1 VQASVSLVPLIDGIP
16 FDDELQRVLL
26 AARMLGATA
35 GGPPVNA
42 ETLLAAIG
50 LARPWLAQH
59 LQGRPRFAGLL
70 DDHKP
75 LALAKLALTHPLEQL
90 EPSELG
96 ILELYTD
103 AARKLLEFASS
114 FDGREVGT
122 ALGVDDVV
130 RAFVFARATKS
141 QRGELSGLPSEAAV
155 HVRPPESPLVA
166 EVHAAQSPGGSLFA
180 TLAAT
185 SSWDARSPEHR
196 TLDALRALDRS
207 ALPPDAANAD
217 LRRHAWACVEA
228 RGGDRLEAGD
238 LIAAQIF
245 ISGIAASLL
254 LEHLLD
260 TLDPVAAAY
269 LSKRLRSLGISVPSG
284 VMVSD
289 YTADTVAG
297 HAPDLIGGVERE
309 ATAFAR
315 VCLSKQ
321 IHPPLAIGVFGQ
333 WGAGK
338 SYFMEK
344 VHSAVEQVCDSHRER
359 NPLFHGHVVQIR
371 FNAWHYIET
380 NLWASLVEHIF
391 TELDDWLRKED
402 NGIEA
407 SDIDRL
413 FERLSTSRLLKL
425 EAVDELV
432 ARRRRKAEAALVVLD
447 ERVGFREAMRKQQE
461 QHQREFPWPA
471 VIKALDDDPQWP
483 KAELADAGDT
493 LGIDHMHESGNK
505 LSAVLQQSVD
515 AGGRTRLM
523 ISALAARF
531 GRTWPLFV
539 LVVLVASFVPF
550 LATGRLVGW
559 DTIQSAAV
567 SACTVIAA
575 LAAMV
580 GEGLR
585 AADSAIERIER
596 ARGRFEQQIETER
609 ERLRHHLTHAEDKL
623 AEAAAAVTRAEDH
636 LSHAEREVAN
646 AAEAFNWGSAR
657 GRLNRFIRDKVTSG
671 DYARHLGLIT
681 SIRRDFVELARLMQS
696 VETDDN
702 SNDHEAREFEAN
714 YARRVEDTIVRV
726 VSEYCRRDPSGAVEY
741 RTAVET
747 LIGKPIKL
755 PICPPEP
762 TSPAASSSIQAAG
775 PALDLIP
782 EPLLTLEE
790 LRRLWTG
797 LGAREDIPPAF
808 ERIILYVDDLDRCP
822 PQKVVEVLQAAHLL
836 LGFRLFVVLIAVDE
850 RWVSR
855 ALARHYKEMLA
866 DPSEGEHD
874 GAATSHDYLEKI
886 FQIPYWVRPM
896 ESQAS
901 EKFIGGLIGMGSNAV
916 ARELASLDEPARTKP
931 VQQAI
936 GPASRSAASAPTPGR
951 KRPES
956 ASSRAAD
963 QSAPPR
969 AASAHDQPQQVE
981 PVEPSPTDPP
991 EYEARAMVIETHE
1004 REFMIRL
1011 APFAGDSPRR
1021 GKRFVNAY
1029 RLVKAG
1035 LRPSVLGTFVGAD
1048 GKAQDYRALL
1058 VQLAISTG
1066 APLCAGAYFEALART
1081 LDYAAVRTAIE
1092 STRGPDALDRL
1103 RVLGALD
1110 LAEQSG
1116 LTPAALA
1123 RWSSLARRY
1132 SFVPRS

>member
-1 VQASVSLVPLIDGIP
+1 VQPSDSLVPAIEGIVL
-16 FDDELQRVLL
+16 DEELQRVLL
-26 AARMLGATA
+26 AAMVFGASVEGQPA
-35 GGPPVNA
+35 NI
-42 ETLLAAIG
+42 ETLLAGCG
-50 LARPWLAQH
+50 LAREWLGRH
-59 LQGRPRFAGLL
+59 LPKHPQ
-70 DDHKP
+70 
-75 LALAKLALTHPLEQL
+75 LAKL
-90 EPSELG
+90 LG
-96 ILELYTD
+96 DPKLVEAKIMLSRPHERLIKAVPPTGIELYTNAVRELLVFAASYDKRD
-103 AARKLLEFASS
+103 AS
-114 FDGREVGT
+114 VP
-122 ALGVDDVV
+122 LGVDDVL
-130 RAFVFARATKS
+130 RALAFARVPRAH
-141 QRGELSGLPSEAAV
+141 RDALPGFASEVAA
-155 HVRPPESPLVA
+155 HLRPPGSQLVV
-166 EVHAAQSPGGSLFA
+166 EVYAAQAPHASLFA
-180 TLAAT
+180 TLTST

-196 TLDALRALDRS
+196 TLDGLRALARS
-207 ALPPDAANAD
+207 ELPPDAANGD
-217 LRRHAWACVEA
+217 LRRHAWTCVEQ
-228 RGGDRLEAGD
+228 RNGVRLEAGD

-245 ISGIAASLL
+245 ISGLAASPL

-260 TLDPVAAAY
+260 TLDTVAAAY
-269 LSKRLRSLGISVPSG
+269 LGKRLRALGVSVPSG
-284 VMVSD
+284 VLVSD
-289 YTADTVAG
+289 YTADTVTG
-297 HAPDLIGGVERE
+297 SAPDLIGGVERE

-315 VCLSKQ
+315 VCVSKQ

-344 VHSAVEQVCDSHRER
+344 VHTAVEQVCASHRER

-432 ARRRRKAEAALVVLD
+432 ARRRRKAEAVAVVLD
-447 ERVGFREAMRKQQE
+447 ERVGFRAAMRKQQE
-461 QHQREFPWPA
+461 QHQRGFPWAA
-471 VIKALDDDPQWP
+471 VMTALDKDPQWP
-483 KAELADAGDT
+483 KDALADAGET
-493 LGIDHMHESGNK
+493 LGVDGLHESGSK
-505 LSAVLQQSVD
+505 ISTVLLQSVD
-515 AGGRTRLM
+515 AGGRTRLLV
-523 ISALAARF
+523 SALGARF

-539 LVVLVASFVPF
+539 LIVLVASFAPF
-550 LATGRLVGW
+550 LATGRLANW
-559 DTIQSAAV
+559 DTIQSSAV

-575 LAAMV
+575 VAAMI

-585 AADSAIERIER
+585 SGNVAIERIER
-596 ARGRFEQQIETER
+596 ARSRFEREVEIER
-609 ERLRHHLTHAEDKL
+609 ERLRHDLTTAEDKL
-623 AEAAAAVTRAEDH
+623 AEAAAAVGRAEDH

-671 DYARHLGLIT
+671 DYARHLGLVT

-696 VETDDN
+696 VEADDN
-702 SNDHEAREFEAN
+702 HNDHEAREFEAN

-726 VSEYCRRDPSGAVEY
+726 VGEYCQKDPSGALEY
-741 RTAVET
+741 RAAVEK

-755 PICPPEP
+755 VPCPPVVP
-762 TSPAASSSIQAAG
+762 VVTPSPAAH
-775 PALDLIP
+775 DLAP
-782 EPLLTLEE
+782 EPLLTLDE
-790 LRRLWTG
+790 LHRLWTG
-797 LGAREDIPPAF
+797 LGPREDIPPAF

-836 LGFRLFVVLIAVDE
+836 LGFRLFVVLIGVDE

-866 DPSEGEHD
+866 DPSEGEHG

-896 ESQAS
+896 ESDAS
-901 EKFIGGLIGMGSNAV
+901 EKFIGALVDEGAKRDSSNAV
-916 ARELASLDEPARTKP
+916 ARELARMDEPAL
-931 VQQAI
+931 
-936 GPASRSAASAPTPGR
+936 APTAKPSPAELVPS
-951 KRPES
+951 RPVTP
-956 ASSRAAD
+956 A
-963 QSAPPR
+963 
-969 AASAHDQPQQVE
+969 
-981 PVEPSPTDPP
+981 PSPTTKRTTTP
-991 EYEARAMVIETHE
+991 EPDADAQETAAEPLEVETRAMLLDTHE

-1011 APFAGDSPRR
+1011 APFAGESPRR

-1029 RLVKAG
+1029 RLIKAG
-1035 LRPSVLGTFVGAD
+1035 LRPSVIASFSGPDT
-1048 GKAQDYRALL
+1048 QDYRALL

-1066 APLCAGAYFEALART
+1066 APLAAGAYFDALARAH
-1081 LDYAAVRTAIE
+1081 DYAAMRIAVEAAPGLIAE
-1092 STRGPDALDRL
+1092 DRH

-1110 LAEQSG
+1110 VAEQCG

>member
-1 VQASVSLVPLIDGIP
+1 VQPSVNLVPVIDGIP
-16 FDDELQRVLL
+16 LDDELQRVLL
-26 AARMLGATA
+26 AARVLGASA

-50 LARPWLAQH
+50 LARPWLTRH

-70 DDHKP
+70 EDHEP
-75 LALAKLALTHPLEQL
+75 RAVATLALTHPREQL
-90 EPSELG
+90 EPFPFG
-96 ILELYTD
+96 VLEFYTD
-103 AARKLLEFASS
+103 AARKLLEFAAS
-114 FDGREVGT
+114 FDGRDVDT

-130 RAFVFARATKS
+130 RAFAFARVNKS
-141 QRGELSGLPSEAAV
+141 QRGDLFELPSEAAV
-155 HVRPPESPLVA
+155 HLRPPESPLVA
-166 EVHAAQSPGGSLFA
+166 EVHAAQSPSASLFA

-196 TLDALRALDRS
+196 TLDALRTLPRDQ
-207 ALPPDAANAD
+207 LPPDAPNAD

-228 RGGDRLEAGD
+228 RAGDRLEAGD

-245 ISGIAASLL
+245 INGIAASLL

-269 LSKRLRSLGISVPSG
+269 LSKRLRALGVSVPSS
-284 VMVSD
+284 VLVSD
-289 YTADTVAG
+289 YTSDTVTG

-344 VHSAVEQVCDSHRER
+344 VHTAVQQVCDSHPQR

-461 QHQREFPWPA
+461 QHQREFPWPS
-471 VIKALDDDPQWP
+471 VIHALNQDPQWP

-493 LGIDHMHESGNK
+493 LGIDGLHESGNK

-531 GRTWPLFV
+531 GRTWPVFV

-550 LATGRLVGW
+550 LATGWLRGW

-596 ARGRFEQQIETER
+596 ARGRFEHQIETER
-609 ERLRHHLTHAEDKL
+609 ERLRHHLTNAEDKL

-696 VETDDN
+696 VEADDKN
-702 SNDHEAREFEAN
+702 SHDHEAREFEAN

-726 VSEYCRRDPSGAVEY
+726 VSEYCRRDPNGAVEY
-741 RTAVET
+741 RTAVEK

-755 PICPPEP
+755 PVRHPEP
-762 TSPAASSSIQAAG
+762 SSPNASSSVQVAG

-782 EPLLTLEE
+782 EPLLTLDE

-797 LGAREDIPPAF
+797 LGVREDIPPAF

-896 ESQAS
+896 ETQAS
-901 EKFIGGLIGMGSNAV
+901 EKFIGGLVAIGSNAV
-916 ARELASLDEPARTKP
+916 ARELARLDEPARASG
-931 VQQAI
+931 VQQAV
-936 GPASRSAASAPTPGR
+936 GPASRSAAAASTPTR

-956 ASSRAAD
+956 SSPSAAGP
-963 QSAPPR
+963 QAGE
-969 AASAHDQPQQVE
+969 PQQAE
-981 PVEPSPTDPP
+981 QGPSDPA
-991 EYEARAMVIETHE
+991 EFEERAMVLETHE
-1004 REFMIRL
+1004 RDFMIRL

-1035 LRPSVLGTFVGAD
+1035 LRPSVLATFIGAD
-1048 GKAQDYRALL
+1048 GQAQDYRALL

-1066 APLCAGAYFEALART
+1066 APLCAGIYFDTLART
-1081 LDYAAVRTAIE
+1081 LAFPAVRAAIE
-1092 STRGPDALDRL
+1092 ATPGPDALDRL

>member
-1 VQASVSLVPLIDGIP
+1 MQPLDNVVPAIEGIVL
-16 FDDELQRVLL
+16 DDELQRVLL
-26 AARMLGATA
+26 AAMVLGTPAEN
-35 GGPPVNA
+35 PPVSV
-42 ETLLAAIG
+42 ETLLAAFG
-50 LARPWLAQH
+50 LAREWL
-59 LQGRPRFAGLL
+59 GRYLREQSRFAELL
-70 DDHKP
+70 SDPKP
-75 LALAKLALTHPLEQL
+75 AAVQMTESRRGQPSDAVERNAP
-90 EPSELG
+90 EP
-96 ILELYTD
+96 YTE
-103 AARKLLEFASS
+103 AARKLLVFAAS
-114 FDGREVGT
+114 FDNRDPSVP
-122 ALGVDDVV
+122 LGVDHVL
-130 RAFVFARATKS
+130 RALAFARVPRAHRS
-141 QRGELSGLPSEAAV
+141 ELPGFSSEVAA
-155 HVRPPESPLVA
+155 HLDPPASTLIA
-166 EVHAAQSPGGSLFA
+166 EVYAARAPHASLFA
-180 TLAAT
+180 TLVAT
-185 SSWDARSPEHR
+185 SSSDARSPEHR
-196 TLDALRALDRS
+196 TLDGLRSLDRRE
-207 ALPPDAANAD
+207 LPPDPPNGD
-217 LRRHAWACVEA
+217 LRRHAWRCVEH
-228 RGGDRLEAGD
+228 RNGERLEVGD

-245 ISGIAASLL
+245 LSGLAASPL

-260 TLDPVAAAY
+260 TLDPVAVAY
-269 LSKRLRSLGISVPSG
+269 LSKRLRALGISVPSG

-289 YTADTVAG
+289 YTADTVTG
-297 HAPDLIGGVERE
+297 TAPDLIGGVERE

-344 VHSAVEQVCDSHRER
+344 VHAAVEQVCDEHRER

-432 ARRRRKAEAALVVLD
+432 ARRRRKAEAAAVVLD
-447 ERVGFREAMRKQQE
+447 ERVGFRDAMRKQQA
-461 QHQREFPWPA
+461 QHQQGFPWAA
-471 VIKALDDDPQWP
+471 VMAALDQDGKWP
-483 KAELADAGDT
+483 KAALERAGVT
-493 LGIDHMHESGNK
+493 LGVDGMHESGSK
-505 LSAVLQQSVD
+505 IATVLEQSVD
-515 AGGRTRLM
+515 AGGRTRLL

-539 LVVLVASFVPF
+539 VIVFVASFAPF
-550 LATGRLVGW
+550 FATGRLAGW

-575 LAAMV
+575 IAAMI

-585 AADSAIERIER
+585 SGNAAIERVER
-596 ARGRFEQQIETER
+596 ARSRFEQEVETER
-609 ERLRHHLTHAEDKL
+609 TRLRNELTTAEDKL
-623 AEAAAAVTRAEDH
+623 AEAAAAVSRAEDH

-671 DYARHLGLIT
+671 DYARHLGLVT

-696 VETDDN
+696 VEADDN
-702 SNDHEAREFEAN
+702 RNDHEAREFEAN

-726 VSEYCRRDPSGAVEY
+726 VGEYCQKDPSGALEY
-741 RTAVET
+741 RTAVEK

-755 PICPPEP
+755 APCPPTAAP
-762 TSPAASSSIQAAG
+762 TRAVPPDSTAAH
-775 PALDLIP
+775 DLTP
-782 EPLLTLEE
+782 EPLLTLDE
-790 LRRLWTG
+790 LHRLWTG
-797 LGAREDIPPAF
+797 LGPREVIPPAF

-866 DPSEGEHD
+866 DPREGEQD

-896 ESQAS
+896 ETEAS
-901 EKFIGGLIGMGSNAV
+901 EKYIGGLVGNAAKPASNAV
-916 ARELASLDEPARTKP
+916 ARELARIDASTSDAPAPAAAATPKQPTPERRDSPPAPAPTSIDSAATEPASTE
-931 VQQAI
+931 
-936 GPASRSAASAPTPGR
+936 T
-951 KRPES
+951 E
-956 ASSRAAD
+956 
-963 QSAPPR
+963 
-969 AASAHDQPQQVE
+969 
-981 PVEPSPTDPP
+981 PP
-991 EYEARAMVIETHE
+991 EPPEIETRAMVVEPHE

-1011 APFAGDSPRR
+1011 APFAGESPRR

-1029 RLVKAG
+1029 RLIKAG
-1035 LRPSVLGTFVGAD
+1035 LRPSVLATFGGPD
-1048 GKAQDYRALL
+1048 NQDYRALL

-1066 APLCAGAYFEALART
+1066 APLAAGAYFDALART
-1081 LDYAAVRTAIE
+1081 ADYASVRAAVEKTP
-1092 STRGPDALDRL
+1092 GLDADDRQ

-1110 LAEQSG
+1110 VAERSG
-1116 LTPAALA
+1116 LTPVALA

-1132 SFVPRS
+1132 SFVPRRQSA